1 MTRDEV
7 QALFRN
13 QRAALDRSMERARAT
28 VAEVA
33 AMLPMNPPPP
43 RRRKT
48 LRNMGG
54 GHSTVTEQLAALE
67 RSCDPRG
74 PMLLRAHDVEE
85 EPTAPREVE
94 LWSPLP
100 PSWNRVFKARAMPI
114 GGGKFTAQVYK
125 TAEAKEYT
133 KAVAAGAAKAGIV
146 MFPKG
151 CMLRFSGV
159 ITMERAGCDIDD
171 RLKVYFDALNGVVF
185 EDDEQV
191 AELSDVRRK
200 VGKSPGIQAVFT
212 PIPVDRYGD
221 PL

>member
-1 MTRDEV
+1 VTRDEV

-13 QRAALDRSMERARAT
+13 QRAALDRSIQRVHAT
-28 VAEVA
+28 VAEVTA
-33 AMLPMNPPPP
+33 LLPPKP
-43 RRRKT
+43 
-48 LRNMGG
+48 
-54 GHSTVTEQLAALE
+54 Q
-67 RSCDPRG
+67 
-74 PMLLRAHDVEE
+74 
-85 EPTAPREVE
+85 PREVE

-125 TAEAKEYT
+125 TAEAKEYA
-133 KAVAAGAAKAGIV
+133 KAVAAGAAKAGVV

-159 ITMERAGCDIDD
+159 ITMERAGCDLDD